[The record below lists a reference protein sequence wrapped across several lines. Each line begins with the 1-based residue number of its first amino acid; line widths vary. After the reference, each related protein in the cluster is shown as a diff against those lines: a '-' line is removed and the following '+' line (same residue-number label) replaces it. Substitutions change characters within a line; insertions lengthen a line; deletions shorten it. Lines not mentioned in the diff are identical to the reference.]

1 MPKEDNPFSE
11 LGKDIFPESSSDS
24 SASLFVVFSYIP
36 FLCLAPI
43 LRMGQDEGLKFH
55 ARQGL
60 VLFLI
65 EIVAA
70 IFLVPSISSLIW
82 TAVLIACIGSS
93 AAGVVFALQGK
104 KIRLPLI
111 GNLADKIKI

>member
-1 MPKEDNPFSE
+1 MSTDNNPFSE
-11 LGKDIFPESSSDS
+11 LGKEIFPESASDP

-36 FLCLAPI
+36 ILCLAPI
-43 LRMGQDEGLKFH
+43 LRMGKDEGLKFH

-65 EIVAA
+65 EIVAS
-70 IFLVPSISSLIW
+70 IFLIPSISSLIW
-82 TAVLIACIGSS
+82 TAVLIACIGSA
-93 AAGVVFALQGK
+93 AAGVIFALQGK